1 MSTTACCMPGCCP
14 NKYTKLSGHL
24 LLSYFNGVKYA
35 LPSNGYCAAT
45 HVVTITRST
54 IQNGWTA
61 LKQASRKNH
70 QKVVEVLLRVGANPD
85 LQNKV
90 RTGWDGA

>member
-1 MSTTACCMPGCCP
+1 MLGCCP
-14 NKYTKLSGHL
+14 NKYSNLCTGHL
-24 LLSYFNGVKYA
+24 LLSYFNRVKYT

-61 LKQASRKNH
+61 LQQASIKGH
-70 QKVVEVLLRVGANPD
+70 QKVVEVLLRAGANPD
-85 LQNKV
+85 IQDKV
-90 RTGWDGA
+90 RGGNVQT